1 MQEKNGERRN
11 ETRANR
17 PTKQSMVLMVTH
29 GTSLVL
35 LQTVTNA
42 TNYNDTIRASCIVS
56 YNQALLHYLVGNT
69 SCFQDEYGAN

>member
-1 MQEKNGERRN
+1 
-11 ETRANR
+11 
-17 PTKQSMVLMVTH
+17 MVTH
-29 GTSLVL
+29 ETSLVL

-42 TNYNDTIRASCIVS
+42 ANYNDTIRASCIVS